1 MFKLKMSLLLKSA
14 KFKAT
19 VAVFAI
25 AAIIA
30 GIVIIPINRAG
41 KPSAS
46 VRIACRQ
53 TGVTVAGHNIY
64 SIKSDP
70 DPDTVGYKNIFCIQ
84 EGEDLSYA
92 AYTNPI
98 EFSSAKDYFNF
109 PNAARWLID
118 NMYITNISG
127 RDGLSN
133 EVAKNVMLMNMANL
147 LTTKDIKNK
156 VASYGFDVSGITPQD
171 IYSLKDVRIGKD
183 EGYTYSANAL
193 EAVEQLALWKYTKNL
208 NTNASDA
215 YRNNPNQYLEGTSL
229 TGAQQ
234 KALKYTYYALTAFAD
249 MKNNSDPSGTLTNYV
264 TLDKGSAKF
273 DENTYKVGPYY
284 LNSNG
289 FRLTSYSFGTSGEGK
304 YPINVTVTKNDGS
317 EVKVENKLVEKND
330 DGSFYINL
338 NDYRDNVKKVNFSVA
353 FIAST
358 VVTEAYVADGGSNQN
373 LMDVQKSVGATSL
386 SDSKNIE
393 ITNPEGT
400 FSIVLKK
407 VKKDGTTVITNEPA
421 TFKINGNEKNTES
434 GIINIEKGAKIEN
447 EKQTKS
453 YTIEETK
460 APKGYNRF
468 EGTLKLDVKFK
479 LDGKKYIIDRNNT
492 KTEGFKN
499 GAKVDISS
507 DNTTITIYVPNDEIP
522 TPGEYNVE
530 LYKVDDKGNVIKTPA
545 KFEINGKETT
555 TSNGVIEVAKNVKV
569 DNESTVGR
577 YSIKETEAPENY
589 YLYDGLIKLTVMM
602 KKENNSYVLKEDGI
616 KFDYTANS
624 TTNNDKKPSFILD
637 GSTIKVY
644 VPNTPKKFDLSLRKF
659 ISKIDGKD
667 VTPSR
672 EPIINEQ
679 SIKNLEQTG
688 TASYYHIKDSIGVT
702 VGSEVEYTIRVY
714 NEGEIL
720 GYAKTI
726 TDYIPDG
733 LTFVKIADESAKEYT
748 TTAKEGDKT
757 IVLNYKG
764 NTVIERL
771 RDFIGKKDI
780 KVTDKYYQEVKV
792 ICKVND
798 TDKTYITSRA
808 EITNYGYNQKEG
820 ESTVWK
826 EAKEIGNVDI
836 DSVQDT
842 IKDALDL
849 DTWYENAKERT
860 YQDENG
866 KTVVDKNYFPGVQD
880 DDDFETVEILS
891 GKYNIVIKKIDKKD
905 KTPLAGAYFGV
916 KGSNIDTEVGPTSN
930 DGIVSVIKGV
940 QIVNEKQVDNYTIK
954 ETKSPVDY
962 HKYDGDIKVKIATKF
977 NGKTFVIDDKN
988 TTVDGKEIEFTMNQD
1003 KTTITIIVPNE
1014 KKEFDLALRKFI
1026 TEVNGKELENSRVPQ
1041 VDITKLASGESTTAT
1056 YKHPKDPVDVNP
1068 TDIVTY
1074 TIRVYNEGE
1083 VDGYATKVMDDI
1095 PEGLEFLPE
1104 NEINKDVWVM
1114 YRELKDGE
1122 KVTSESTT
1130 KTYNGKVYVVTNN
1143 AKEAVLIETAS
1154 LENELIKAFDGKTL
1168 DYKDVKVA
1176 FKVVEPATSDRI
1188 LINYAQITEHKD
1200 GRGNLVID
1208 RDSTPNEWNDGEDD
1222 QDIDKVKVR
1231 YFDLALRKWVTKAIV
1246 NENGKETITET
1257 KHAPWD
1263 DPEPVVKVDLKDSN
1277 LNNVTV
1283 KFEYSIRIYNQG
1295 EIAGYAKEISDYIPE
1310 GLKFVKEDNPQW
1322 NEVDGKIVTRAL
1334 ENTLLQPGDYA
1345 DVTVLLTWINGTNNL
1360 GLKNNIAEISEDY
1373 NDYGTPD
1380 IDSTPNNKVPGED
1393 DIDDAPVIL
1402 TVRTGK
1408 PIVYTGIAIAV
1419 IAIVSLGVV
1428 VIKKRVLDR

>member
-1 MFKLKMSLLLKSA
+1 M
-14 KFKAT
+14 
-19 VAVFAI
+19 
-25 AAIIA
+25 
-30 GIVIIPINRAG
+30 
-41 KPSAS
+41 
-46 VRIACRQ
+46 
-53 TGVTVAGHNIY
+53 
-64 SIKSDP
+64 
-70 DPDTVGYKNIFCIQ
+70 
-84 EGEDLSYA
+84 
-92 AYTNPI
+92 
-98 EFSSAKDYFNF
+98 
-109 PNAARWLID
+109 
-118 NMYITNISG
+118 
-127 RDGLSN
+127 
-133 EVAKNVMLMNMANL
+133 
-147 LTTKDIKNK
+147 
-156 VASYGFDVSGITPQD
+156 
-171 IYSLKDVRIGKD
+171 
-183 EGYTYSANAL
+183 
-193 EAVEQLALWKYTKNL
+193 
-208 NTNASDA
+208 
-215 YRNNPNQYLEGTSL
+215 RN
-229 TGAQQ
+229 
-234 KALKYTYYALTAFAD
+234 D
-249 MKNNSDPSGTLTNYV
+249 SDPSGTLTNYV

-507 DNTTITIYVPNDEIP
+507 DNTTITVYVPNDEIP

-545 KFEINGKETT
+545 KFEINGKEAT

-602 KKENNSYVLKEDGI
+602 KKENNNYVLKEDGI

-1322 NEVDGKIVTRAL
+1322 DEVDGKIVTRAL